1 MKMAMNLQALL
12 PITILVQRS
21 RGFKTRELLHI
32 RQERERQYV
41 SVLADIIDNPH
52 AFRGPPMSWIRTV
65 FNERT
70 AAHAKAVIE
79 VRNFALTSAAH
90 VERVQGLL
98 LAGLLF
104 IGTILVERGVL
115 TPGVCLGVIIAFQRF
130 SADILGLTNI
140 FLRLKFC
147 CEGLRN
153 ISRIVR
159 ASSYVHMHTF
169 GLACIHTVLT
179 YAYVC
184 TSMYLNVKLHVTEA
198 AFIST
203 FMRTIV

>member
-115 TPGVCLGVIIAFQRF
+115 TPGVCLGVNIAFQRF

-159 ASSYVHMHTF
+159 ASSYVYMHIF
-169 GLACIHTVLT
+169 VPASIHTELT
-179 YAYVC
+179 
-184 TSMYLNVKLHVTEA
+184 
-198 AFIST
+198 
-203 FMRTIV
+203 

>member
-1 MKMAMNLQALL
+1 MEMAMNLQALL
-12 PITILVQRS
+12 PITVIVQRS

-41 SVLADIIDNPH
+41 SVLADIIDNTH

-79 VRNFALTSAAH
+79 VRNFALTTAAH
-90 VERVQGLL
+90 VERVQGV
-98 LAGLLF
+98 LASSLFF
-104 IGTILVERGVL
+104 IGTIPVDRGVL
-115 TPGVCLGVIIAFQRF
+115 TPGVCLGIIIAFGRG
-130 SADILGLTNI
+130 SADILSLTNI

-153 ISRIVR
+153 ISRIVC

-169 GLACIHTVLT
+169 VPACIHTVLT
-179 YAYVC
+179 YASYV
-184 TSMYLNVKLHVTEA
+184 LHICILLYT
-198 AFIST
+198 
-203 FMRTIV
+203 